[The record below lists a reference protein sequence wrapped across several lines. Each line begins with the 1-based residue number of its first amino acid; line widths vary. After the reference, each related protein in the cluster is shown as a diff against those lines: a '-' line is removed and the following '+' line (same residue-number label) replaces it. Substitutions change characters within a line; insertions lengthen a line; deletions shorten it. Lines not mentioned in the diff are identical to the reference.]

1 MKAVTLTLVVRYSL
15 GMVTFHTDTCDK
27 CKRRNPI
34 AYRVEPDEAWKVVVL
49 NRWKKLCPLCF
60 DQLAEAAGVRYS
72 FADVEA
78 LSWSDKPVPQ
88 KKYGRRR

>member
-1 MKAVTLTLVVRYSL
+1 
-15 GMVTFHTDTCDK
+15 
-27 CKRRNPI
+27 
-34 AYRVEPDEAWKVVVL
+34 VVVL

-88 KKYGRRR
+88 KRYGRRR